1 MDDEVSERER
11 RLWGAARHIIRVSIH
26 RGERKG
32 GREDETDGVIHAQ
45 GKALK
50 GNARP

>member
-26 RGERKG
+26 RG